1 MKVKK
6 TGSTTLQPTNLFLLG
21 FIVLFLLGC
30 DLFKIKS
37 EENDDDDPIV
47 ASVGKTYLHVSDI
60 DFISKDTQS
69 DLDSADLVS
78 RYIQTWIK
86 KQLMI
91 KEAGKNLTINEAEL
105 NRKLLD
111 YRYTLII
118 YEFEKSHIEQSLD
131 KNVSHEEISAY
142 YNKFKEN
149 FSLKEIIV
157 RANFIKMEKSLS
169 QKRQVERLLRS
180 TRDKDRTE
188 LKELALRY
196 ANNYFLEDSTWIKFD
211 DIILNTPLAQST
223 NNVQLLKSNRHITIE
238 DDNHTYFFHI
248 LEYRLQ
254 DQVPPLEFVKDEISK
269 IIVNKRR
276 VALAEKLHKEVYN
289 KALENNEFEI
299 YD

>member
-6 TGSTTLQPTNLFLLG
+6 TGSTTLQSTNLFLLG

-37 EENDDDDPIV
+37 EENDDDDPVV

-91 KEAGKNLTINEAEL
+91 KEAGKNLTINESEL
-105 NRKLLD
+105 SRKLLD
-111 YRYTLII
+111 YRYALII

-131 KNVSHEEISAY
+131 KNVSQEEIFAY

-157 RANFIKMEKSLS
+157 RTNFIKMEKSLP

-180 TRDKDRTE
+180 TRDSDQTE

-196 ANNYFLEDSTWIKFD
+196 ANNYFMEDSTWIKFD

-248 LEYRLQ
+248 LEYKLQ

>member
-6 TGSTTLQPTNLFLLG
+6 TEYTTLQSTNLLLLG
-21 FIVLFLLGC
+21 FLVLFLSAC

-37 EENDDDDPIV
+37 EEDYDDDPIV

-60 DFISKDTQS
+60 DFINKETQS
-69 DLDSADLVS
+69 NIDSAELVS

-91 KEAGKNLTINEAEL
+91 KEAGKNLTINESEL

-111 YRYTLII
+111 YRYALII
-118 YEFEKSHIEQSLD
+118 YEFEKSQVEQSLD
-131 KNVSHEEISAY
+131 KNVSLEEITDY
-142 YNKFKEN
+142 YDKFKEN

-157 RANFIKMEKSLS
+157 RTNFIKMEKSLP

-180 TRDKDRTE
+180 TRESDNKE
-188 LKELALRY
+188 LKEIALRY

-211 DIILNTPLAQST
+211 DIILNTPLAQNT
-223 NNVQLLKSNRHITIE
+223 NNVQLLKSNRNISIE

-248 LEYRLQ
+248 LEYKLQ
-254 DQVPPLEFVKDEISK
+254 DQVPPLEFVRDEISK

-276 VALAEKLHKEVYN
+276 VALAEKLHKEVYD
-289 KALENNEFEI
+289 KALENNEFKI

>member
-6 TGSTTLQPTNLFLLG
+6 TESTTLQSTNLFLLG
-21 FIVLFLLGC
+21 FIVLFFSSC

-37 EENDDDDPIV
+37 EEDDDDDPIV

-60 DFISKDTQS
+60 DFLTKDTET

-78 RYIQTWIK
+78 RYVQTWIK

-91 KEAGKNLTINEAEL
+91 KEAGKNLTINESEL

-111 YRYTLII
+111 YRYALII
-118 YEFEKSHIEQSLD
+118 YEFEKSQVEQSLD
-131 KNVSHEEISAY
+131 KNVSLDEITSY
-142 YNKFKEN
+142 YDKFKEN

-157 RANFIKMEKSLS
+157 RANFIKMEKGLP
-169 QKRQVERLLRS
+169 QKRQIDRLLKS
-180 TRDKDRTE
+180 DRENDQLE

-211 DIILNTPLAQST
+211 DIILNTPLAQNT
-223 NNVQLLKSNRHITIE
+223 NNVQLLKSNRHISIE

-248 LEYRLQ
+248 LEYKLQ

>member
-1 MKVKK
+1 MKKIE
-6 TGSTTLQPTNLFLLG
+6 STTLQSTNLFILG
-21 FIVLFLLGC
+21 FIVLLLSGC

-37 EENDDDDPIV
+37 EEDVDDDPVV

-60 DFISKDTQS
+60 DFITKDTQS
-69 DLDSADLVS
+69 DLDSAELVS

-91 KEAGKNLTINEAEL
+91 KEAGKNLTIDESEL

-111 YRYTLII
+111 YRYALII
-118 YEFEKSHIEQSLD
+118 YEFEKSQVEQSLD
-131 KNVSHEEISAY
+131 KNVSLEEITSY
-142 YNKFKEN
+142 YDKFKEN

-157 RANFIKMEKSLS
+157 RTNFIKMEKGLP

-180 TRDKDRTE
+180 TRDNDRTE
-188 LKELALRY
+188 LKELSLRY

-223 NNVQLLKSNRHITIE
+223 NNVQLLKSNKHIVIE
-238 DDNHTYFFHI
+238 DDNHAYFFHI
-248 LEYRLQ
+248 LEYKLQ

-276 VALAEKLHKEVYN
+276 VALAEKLHKEVYD
-289 KALENNEFEI
+289 KALENKEFEI

>member
-6 TGSTTLQPTNLFLLG
+6 IESTTLQSTNLFILG
-21 FIVLFLLGC
+21 FIVLFLSGC

-37 EENDDDDPIV
+37 EDDDDDDPVV

-60 DFISKDTQS
+60 DFITKDTQS
-69 DLDSADLVS
+69 DLDSAELVS

-91 KEAGKNLTINEAEL
+91 KEAGKNLTIDESEL

-111 YRYTLII
+111 YRYALII
-118 YEFEKSHIEQSLD
+118 YEFEKSHVEQFLD
-131 KNVSHEEISAY
+131 KVVSLEEITSY
-142 YNKFKEN
+142 YEKFKAN

-157 RANFIKMEKSLS
+157 RTNFIKMEKGLP
-169 QKRQVERLLRS
+169 QKRQIERLLRS
-180 TRDKDRTE
+180 TRDNDRTE
-188 LKELALRY
+188 LKELSLRY

-223 NNVQLLKSNRHITIE
+223 NNVQLLKSNQHIAIE
-238 DDNHTYFFHI
+238 DDNHSYFFHI
-248 LEYRLQ
+248 LEYKLQ

-276 VALAEKLHKEVYN
+276 VALAEKLHKEVYD

>member
-6 TGSTTLQPTNLFLLG
+6 IESTTLQSTNLFILG
-21 FIVLFLLGC
+21 FIVLFLSSC
-30 DLFKIKS
+30 DMFKIKS
-37 EENDDDDPIV
+37 EEDDDDPVV
-47 ASVGKTYLHVSDI
+47 ASVGKTNLHISDI
-60 DFISKDTQS
+60 DFITKDTQS
-69 DLDSADLVS
+69 NLDSAELVS

-91 KEAGKNLTINEAEL
+91 KEAGKNLTIDESEL

-111 YRYTLII
+111 YRYALII
-118 YEFEKSHIEQSLD
+118 YEFEKSQVEQSLD
-131 KNVSHEEISAY
+131 KNVPLEEITSY
-142 YNKFKEN
+142 YDKFKEN

-157 RANFIKMEKSLS
+157 RTNFIKMEKGLP

-180 TRDKDRTE
+180 TRDSDRIE
-188 LKELALRY
+188 LKELSLRY

-223 NNVQLLKSNRHITIE
+223 NNVQLLKSNKHIDIE
-238 DDNHTYFFHI
+238 DDNHAYFFHI
-248 LEYRLQ
+248 LEYKLQ

-276 VALAEKLHKEVYN
+276 VALAEKLHKEVYD

>member
-157 RANFIKMEKSLS
+157 RVNFIKMEKSLS

-188 LKELALRY
+188 LKELALRN

>member
-6 TGSTTLQPTNLFLLG
+6 IESTTLQSTNLFFLG
-21 FIVLFLLGC
+21 FIVLFLSGC

-37 EENDDDDPIV
+37 EEDDDGDPIV
-47 ASVGKTYLHVSDI
+47 ASVGKTFLHVSDI
-60 DFISKDTQS
+60 DFITKDTQS
-69 DLDSADLVS
+69 ELDSAEVVN

-91 KEAGKNLTINEAEL
+91 KEAGKNLTIDESEL

-111 YRYTLII
+111 YRYALII
-118 YEFEKSHIEQSLD
+118 YEFEKSQVEKSLN
-131 KNVSHEEISAY
+131 KNVSLEEITTY
-142 YNKFKEN
+142 YERFKEN

-157 RANFIKMEKSLS
+157 RTNFIKMEKSLP

-180 TRDKDRTE
+180 TRENDRTE
-188 LKELALRY
+188 LKELSLRY

-211 DIILNTPLAQST
+211 DIILNTPLAQNT
-223 NNVQLLKSNRHITIE
+223 NNVQLLKSNRHINIE

-248 LEYRLQ
+248 LEYKLQ

-269 IIVNKRR
+269 IIINKRR
-276 VALAEKLHKEVYN
+276 VALAEKLHKEVYD

>member
-6 TGSTTLQPTNLFLLG
+6 TESTTLQSTNLVILG
-21 FIVLFLLGC
+21 FIVLFLSGC

-37 EENDDDDPIV
+37 EDDDDDDPVV

-60 DFISKDTQS
+60 DFITKDTQS
-69 DLDSADLVS
+69 DLDSAELVS

-91 KEAGKNLTINEAEL
+91 KEAGKNLTIDESEL

-111 YRYTLII
+111 YRYALII
-118 YEFEKSHIEQSLD
+118 YEFEKSQVEQSLD
-131 KNVSHEEISAY
+131 KNVSLEEITAY

-157 RANFIKMEKSLS
+157 RTNFIKMEKSLP

-180 TRDKDRTE
+180 TRDSDRTE
-188 LKELALRY
+188 LKELSLRY

-223 NNVQLLKSNRHITIE
+223 NNVQLLKSNKHIAIE

-248 LEYRLQ
+248 LEYKLQ

-276 VALAEKLHKEVYN
+276 VALAEKLHKEVYD

>member
-6 TGSTTLQPTNLFLLG
+6 TEYTTLQSTNLLLLG
-21 FIVLFLLGC
+21 FLVLFLSSC

-37 EENDDDDPIV
+37 EEDYDDDPIV

-60 DFISKDTQS
+60 DFINKETQS
-69 DLDSADLVS
+69 NIDSAELVS

-91 KEAGKNLTINEAEL
+91 KEAGKNLTINESEL

-111 YRYTLII
+111 YRYALII
-118 YEFEKSHIEQSLD
+118 YEFEKSQVEQSLD
-131 KNVSHEEISAY
+131 KNVSLEEITDY
-142 YNKFKEN
+142 YDKFKEN

-157 RANFIKMEKSLS
+157 RTNFIKMEKSLP

-180 TRDKDRTE
+180 TRESDNKE
-188 LKELALRY
+188 LKEIALRY

-211 DIILNTPLAQST
+211 DIILNTPLAQNA
-223 NNVQLLKSNRHITIE
+223 NNVQLLKSNRNISIE
-238 DDNHTYFFHI
+238 DENHTYFFHI
-248 LEYRLQ
+248 LEYKLQ
-254 DQVPPLEFVKDEISK
+254 DQVPPLEFVRDEISK

-276 VALAEKLHKEVYN
+276 VALAEKLHKEVYD
-289 KALENNEFEI
+289 KALENNEFKI

>member
-6 TGSTTLQPTNLFLLG
+6 TDSTTLQSTNLVILG
-21 FIVLFLLGC
+21 FIVLFLSGC

-37 EENDDDDPIV
+37 EDDDDDDPVV

-60 DFISKDTQS
+60 DFITKDTQS
-69 DLDSADLVS
+69 DLDSAELVS

-91 KEAGKNLTINEAEL
+91 KEAGKNLTIDESEL

-111 YRYTLII
+111 YRYALII
-118 YEFEKSHIEQSLD
+118 YEFEKSQVEQSLD
-131 KNVSHEEISAY
+131 KNVSLEEITSY

-157 RANFIKMEKSLS
+157 RTNFIKMEKSLP

-180 TRDKDRTE
+180 TRDSDRTE
-188 LKELALRY
+188 LKELSLRY

-223 NNVQLLKSNRHITIE
+223 NNVQLLKSNKHIAIE

-248 LEYRLQ
+248 LEYKLQ

-276 VALAEKLHKEVYN
+276 VALAEKLHKEVYD

>member
-6 TGSTTLQPTNLFLLG
+6 IESTTLQSTNLFILG
-21 FIVLFLLGC
+21 FIVLLLSGC

-37 EENDDDDPIV
+37 EEDVDDDPVV

-60 DFISKDTQS
+60 DFITKDTQS
-69 DLDSADLVS
+69 DLDSAELVS

-91 KEAGKNLTINEAEL
+91 KEAGKNLTIDESEL

-111 YRYTLII
+111 YRYALII
-118 YEFEKSHIEQSLD
+118 YEFEKSQVEQSLD
-131 KNVSHEEISAY
+131 KNVSLEEITSY
-142 YNKFKEN
+142 YDKFKEN

-157 RANFIKMEKSLS
+157 RTNFIKMEKGLP

-180 TRDKDRTE
+180 TRDNDRTE
-188 LKELALRY
+188 LKELSLRY

-223 NNVQLLKSNRHITIE
+223 NNVQLLKSNKHIVIE
-238 DDNHTYFFHI
+238 DDNHAYFFHI
-248 LEYRLQ
+248 LEYKLQ

-276 VALAEKLHKEVYN
+276 VALAEKLHKEVYD
-289 KALENNEFEI
+289 KALENKEFEI

>member
-6 TGSTTLQPTNLFLLG
+6 TEYITLRSTNLLLLG
-21 FIVLFLLGC
+21 FIALFLSAC

-37 EENDDDDPIV
+37 EENDDGDPVV

-60 DFISKDTQS
+60 DFLTKDTQS
-69 DLDSADLVS
+69 NLDSADLVS
-78 RYIQTWIK
+78 RYVQTWIK

-91 KEAGKNLTINEAEL
+91 KEAGKNLTINESEL

-111 YRYTLII
+111 YRYALII
-118 YEFEKSHIEQSLD
+118 YEFEKSQVEQSLD
-131 KNVSHEEISAY
+131 KDVSLQEITAY
-142 YNKFKEN
+142 YDKFKEN

-157 RANFIKMEKSLS
+157 RTNFMKMEKSLP
-169 QKRQVERLLRS
+169 QKRQVERLLVS
-180 TRDKDRTE
+180 TRENDNKE
-188 LKELALRY
+188 LKEIALRY

-211 DIILNTPLAQST
+211 DIILNTPLAQNT
-223 NNVQLLKSNRHITIE
+223 NNVQLLKSNQNISIE
-238 DDNHTYFFHI
+238 DDNYTYFFHI
-248 LEYRLQ
+248 LEYKLQ
-254 DQVPPLEFVKDEISK
+254 DQVPPLEFVRDEISK

-276 VALAEKLHKEVYN
+276 VALAEKLHKEVYD

>member
-6 TGSTTLQPTNLFLLG
+6 IESTTLQSTNLFFLG
-21 FIVLFLLGC
+21 FIVLFLSGC

-37 EENDDDDPIV
+37 DEDDDGDPIV
-47 ASVGKTYLHVSDI
+47 ASVGKTFLHVSDI
-60 DFISKDTQS
+60 DFITKDTQS
-69 DLDSADLVS
+69 ELDSAEVVN

-91 KEAGKNLTINEAEL
+91 KEAGKNLTIDESEL

-111 YRYTLII
+111 YRYALII
-118 YEFEKSHIEQSLD
+118 YEFEKSQVEKSLN
-131 KNVSHEEISAY
+131 KNVSLEEITTY
-142 YNKFKEN
+142 YERFKEN

-157 RANFIKMEKSLS
+157 RTNFIKMEKSLP

-180 TRDKDRTE
+180 TRENDRTE
-188 LKELALRY
+188 LKELSLRY

-211 DIILNTPLAQST
+211 DIILNTPLAQNT
-223 NNVQLLKSNRHITIE
+223 NNVQLLKSNRHINIE

-248 LEYRLQ
+248 LEYKLQ

-269 IIVNKRR
+269 IIINKRR
-276 VALAEKLHKEVYN
+276 VALAEKLHKEVYD

>member
-6 TGSTTLQPTNLFLLG
+6 TEYITLRSTNLLLLG
-21 FIVLFLLGC
+21 FIVLFLSAC

-37 EENDDDDPIV
+37 EENDDGDPVV

-60 DFISKDTQS
+60 DFLTKDTQS
-69 DLDSADLVS
+69 NLDSADLVS
-78 RYIQTWIK
+78 RYVQTWIK

-91 KEAGKNLTINEAEL
+91 KEAGKNLTINESEL

-111 YRYTLII
+111 YRYALII
-118 YEFEKSHIEQSLD
+118 YEFEKSQVEQSLD
-131 KNVSHEEISAY
+131 KDVSLQEITAY
-142 YNKFKEN
+142 YDKFKEN

-157 RANFIKMEKSLS
+157 RTNFMKMEKSLP
-169 QKRQVERLLRS
+169 QKRQVERLLVS
-180 TRDKDRTE
+180 TRENDNKE
-188 LKELALRY
+188 LKEIALRY

-211 DIILNTPLAQST
+211 DIILNTPLAQNT
-223 NNVQLLKSNRHITIE
+223 NNVQLLKSNQNISIE
-238 DDNHTYFFHI
+238 DDNYTYFFHI
-248 LEYRLQ
+248 LEYKLQ
-254 DQVPPLEFVKDEISK
+254 DQVPPLEFVRDEISK

-276 VALAEKLHKEVYN
+276 VALAEKLHKEVYD